1 MQPAAGSERLA
12 RVQRAAIP
20 VGLRPSSDDDGALV
34 ARERAAQAR
43 WLA

>member
-1 MQPAAGSERLA
+1 MQRPAGSERLA
-12 RVQRAAIP
+12 RVQPAAIP

-34 ARERAAQAR
+34 ARERSAQAH